1 MRIKPV
7 PKLAESKLILL
18 YLASR
23 MPAGLEHDE
32 FVRFND
38 EGGWMLYFEM
48 EQYLPELAQDGLLEA
63 RDGGGGRR
71 LYAAT
76 AEGLSVL
83 GLLKADI
90 PLHIRTSIDGQL
102 AEQRQDMETEQDISA
117 SYTQESATEYPVILR
132 ILENRMI
139 LFEMNLTAPSA
150 ETAELVCSRFR
161 EQAAD
166 IYAGLVERLTKDEKT
181 QEDAQ

>member
-7 PKLAESKLILL
+7 PKLAESKMILL

-48 EQYLPELAQDGLLEA
+48 EQYLPELAGDGLLEE
-63 RDGGGGRR
+63 RDGGGGRK
-71 LYAAT
+71 LYAAS

-90 PLHIRTSIDGQL
+90 PLRIRNFIDGQL
-102 AEQRQDMETEQDISA
+102 AEHRQDMETEQDITA
-117 SYTQESATEYPVILR
+117 SYTQESASEYPAVLR

-150 ETAELVCSRFR
+150 EAAELVCARFR

-166 IYAGLVERLTKDEKT
+166 IYAGLVERLTKDDES
-181 QEDAQ
+181 QENAQ